1 MDKQNFSEVGFHAR
15 LEQLEHVPSSDTP
28 AHRPH
33 QFIYHIRLSNHTR
46 RPIRVTGRKWV
57 ITNQKKHTL
66 VVEGDGV
73 VGEFPLLDPGE
84 SFYYHSYHLIDS
96 NSVATGAYY
105 AEDENG
111 EPVTAK
117 LAPFSMEVPG
127 L

>member
-1 MDKQNFSEVGFHAR
+1 MDKPKTSDEGFRAR
-15 LEQLEHVPSSDTP
+15 LDHLEHVPSSNTP

-33 QFIYHIRLSNHTR
+33 QFVYHICLSNHTA
-46 RPIRVTGRKWV
+46 RPIRVTGRKWA

-96 NSVATGAYY
+96 DSVAAGAYF
-105 AEDENG
+105 AEDEAG
-111 EPVTAK
+111 GRITAK
-117 LAPFSMEVPG
+117 LEPFTMNVPSD
-127 L
+127 